1 MNELISLTQSAING
15 ELQQT
20 VNARELHGF
29 LESKQDFSTWIK
41 NRIEQYDFVENQ
53 DYTLLHKKMEQV
65 SGAKHLIEYHI
76 TLDMAKELAM
86 VERNDKGKQARQY
99 FIECERKLREH
110 QVKLAPKTY
119 VEALRALADEV
130 EAHNK
135 TQELLAIA
143 APKSEYFD
151 KLVER
156 NLLSNF
162 TITAKEFGIK
172 RKDLIDYLLTNKYVY
187 RDAHGNI
194 VAYAAHVPTL
204 FEIKEFA
211 KEKHAGTQTL
221 ITPRGRETFRL
232 LLDEKKAERAIAQW
246 EDRQQWNDM

>member
-1 MNELISLTQSAING
+1 MNQLINLNQSSING
-15 ELQQT
+15 EVQQT
-20 VNARELHGF
+20 VNARELHAF

-41 NRIEQYDFVENQ
+41 NRVEKYDFVENI

-65 SGAKHLIEYHI
+65 SGAKYLIEYYI
-76 TLDMAKELAM
+76 TLNMAKELAM
-86 VERNDKGKQARQY
+86 VERNEKGKQARQY

-135 TQELLAIA
+135 TQEQLAIA

-156 NLLSNF
+156 NLLTNF

-172 RKDLIDYLLTNKYVY
+172 RKDLIDYLLINKYVY

-232 LLDEKKAERAIAQW
+232 LLGI
-246 EDRQQWNDM
+246 

>member
-1 MNELISLTQSAING
+1 MHELIPLH
-15 ELQQT
+15 LQTIDDNT
-20 VNARELHGF
+20 VETVSARELHAF
-29 LESKQDFSTWIK
+29 LEVQTRFNDWIK
-41 NRIEQYDFVENQ
+41 TRISEYDFVENQ
-53 DYTLLHKKMEQV
+53 DFVCV
-65 SGAKHLIEYHI
+65 SKNLETQRADGQRGITTRKEYYI
-76 TLDMAKELAM
+76 TLDMAKELSM
-86 VERNDKGKQARQY
+86 VERNEKGKQARQY

-221 ITPRGRETFRL
+221 ITPRGRETFRRL
-232 LLDEKKAERAIAQW
+232 LGI
-246 EDRQQWNDM
+246 

>member
-1 MNELISLTQSAING
+1 MNELIKLNEQTINN
-15 ELQQT
+15 EMVQT
-20 VNARELHGF
+20 VNARELHTF
-29 LESKQDFSTWIK
+29 LEVGKVFATWIK
-41 NRIEQYDFVENQ
+41 NRLDTLGSIEGQ
-53 DYTLLHKKMEQV
+53 DYLILKGESLLPQTGKQTNDGRGGHNRLEYFVTLDT
-65 SGAKHLIEYHI
+65 AKH
-76 TLDMAKELAM
+76 LAM

-110 QVKLAPKTY
+110 QLKLAPKTY

-135 TQELLAIA
+135 TQEQLAIA

-156 NLLSNF
+156 NLLTNF

-172 RKDLIDYLLTNKYVY
+172 RKDLIDYLLINKYVY

-232 LLDEKKAERAIAQW
+232 LLGI
-246 EDRQQWNDM
+246 

>member
-20 VNARELHGF
+20 VNARELHAF
-29 LESKQDFSTWIK
+29 LEVQTRFNDWIAT
-41 NRIEQYDFVENQ
+41 RINEYGFIENQ
-53 DYTLLHKKMEQV
+53 DFIKLHKKMEREI
-65 SGAKHLIEYHI
+65 GGTIRIEYYI
-76 TLDMAKELAM
+76 SLDMAKELAM

-99 FIECERKLREH
+99 FIECERKLRER

-135 TQELLAIA
+135 TQEQLAIA

-156 NLLSNF
+156 NLLTNF
-162 TITAKEFGIK
+162 TVTAKEFGIK
-172 RKDLIDYLLTNKYVY
+172 RKDLIDYLLANKYVY

-194 VAYAAHVPTL
+194 VAYATHVPTL
-204 FEIKEFA
+204 LRLRNLLKRNTQA
-211 KEKHAGTQTL
+211 HKH
-221 ITPRGRETFRL
+221 
-232 LLDEKKAERAIAQW
+232 
-246 EDRQQWNDM
+246 

>member
-1 MNELISLTQSAING
+1 MNELIKLNQTKIND
-15 ELQQT
+15 ETVQT
-20 VNARELHGF
+20 VNAEDLYKFLEVKSKFADWISRRIKDYGF
-29 LESKQDFSTWIK
+29 L
-41 NRIEQYDFVENQ
+41 ENQ
-53 DYTLLHKKMEQV
+53 DYVCISQKKETQRTDGQLGV
-65 SGAKHLIEYHI
+65 TVTKEYQI
-76 TLDMAKELAM
+76 SIDMAKELAM

-110 QVKLAPKTY
+110 HVKLAPKTY

-135 TQELLAIA
+135 TQEQLAIA

-156 NLLSNF
+156 NLLTNF

-172 RKDLIDYLLTNKYVY
+172 RTDLIDYLLTNKYVY
-187 RDAHGNI
+187 RDARGNI

-232 LLDEKKAERAIAQW
+232 LLGI
-246 EDRQQWNDM
+246 

>member
-1 MNELISLTQSAING
+1 MNELIKLNQTKIND
-15 ELQQT
+15 ETVQT
-20 VNARELHGF
+20 VNARELHTF
-29 LESKQDFSTWIK
+29 LEVGKDFSTWLK

-53 DYTLLHKKMEQV
+53 DFVVFHKKGENPQGGRP
-65 SGAKHLIEYHI
+65 SNDYYI

-86 VERNDKGKQARQY
+86 VERNEKGKQARQY

-135 TQELLAIA
+135 TQEQLAIA

-156 NLLSNF
+156 NLLTNF

-172 RKDLIDYLLTNKYVY
+172 RKDLIDYLLVNKYVY

-194 VAYAAHVPTL
+194 VAYAAYVPTL

-232 LLDEKKAERAIAQW
+232 LLGI
-246 EDRQQWNDM
+246 

>member
-1 MNELISLTQSAING
+1 MNELISLTQSTING
-15 ELQQT
+15 EVQQT
-20 VNARELHGF
+20 VNARELHAF
-29 LESKQDFSTWIK
+29 LQSKQDFSTWIK

-53 DYTLLHKKMEQV
+53 DFCSFHKIVEREI
-65 SGAKHLIEYHI
+65 GATVRNEYHI
-76 TLDMAKELAM
+76 TIDMAKELAM

-135 TQELLAIA
+135 TQEQLAIA

-156 NLLSNF
+156 NLLTNF

-187 RDAHGNI
+187 RDTHGNI

-232 LLDEKKAERAIAQW
+232 LLGI
-246 EDRQQWNDM
+246 

>member
-1 MNELISLTQSAING
+1 MEL
-15 ELQQT
+15 
-20 VNARELHGF
+20 
-29 LESKQDFSTWIK
+29 SKTGQMGID
-41 NRIEQYDFVENQ
+41 
-53 DYTLLHKKMEQV
+53 
-65 SGAKHLIEYHI
+65 YHI
-76 TLDMAKELAM
+76 TLNMAKELAM

-221 ITPRGRETFRL
+221 ITPRGRETFRRL
-232 LLDEKKAERAIAQW
+232 LPTQRIQP
-246 EDRQQWNDM
+246 

>member
-1 MNELISLTQSAING
+1 MNELISLNQSAING

-20 VNARELHGF
+20 VNARELHTF
-29 LESKQDFSTWIK
+29 LEVGKDFSTWLK

-53 DYTLLHKKMEQV
+53 DFVVFHKKGENPQGGRP
-65 SGAKHLIEYHI
+65 SNDYYI

-86 VERNDKGKQARQY
+86 VERNEKGKQARQY

-156 NLLSNF
+156 NLLTNF

-172 RKDLIDYLLTNKYVY
+172 RKDLIDYLLVNKYVY

-194 VAYAAHVPTL
+194 VAYAAYVPTL

-232 LLDEKKAERAIAQW
+232 LLGI
-246 EDRQQWNDM
+246 

>member
-1 MNELISLTQSAING
+1 MAVFKILPSKQNTKENIMNELIALNQSSING
-15 ELQQT
+15 EVQQT
-20 VNARELHGF
+20 VNARELHAF
-29 LESKQDFSTWIK
+29 LQSKQDFSTWIK
-41 NRIEQYDFVENQ
+41 NRVEKYGFVENQ
-53 DYTLLHKKMEQV
+53 DFIKLHKKVELSKTGQI
-65 SGAKHLIEYHI
+65 GIDYHI

-86 VERNDKGKQARQY
+86 VEQNEKGKQARQY

-232 LLDEKKAERAIAQW
+232 LLGI
-246 EDRQQWNDM
+246 

>member
-1 MNELISLTQSAING
+1 MNELIP
-15 ELQQT
+15 LQPQT
-20 VNARELHGF
+20 IDGNAVETVSARELHEF
-29 LESKQDFSTWIK
+29 LQSKQDFSTWIK
-41 NRIEQYDFVENQ
+41 AKLDRLRLQENKDFCTAPQIYGTANGGSAER
-53 DYTLLHKKMEQV
+53 L
-65 SGAKHLIEYHI
+65 EYFI
-76 TLDMAKELAM
+76 TLDTAKHIAM
-86 VERNDKGKQARQY
+86 MENTDRGFEVRDY

-110 QVKLAPKTY
+110 QLKLAPKTY

-135 TQELLAIA
+135 TQEQLAIA

-151 KLVER
+151 KLVDR
-156 NLLSNF
+156 NLLTNF
-162 TITAKEFGIK
+162 TVTAKEFGIK

-187 RDAHGNI
+187 RDVRGNI

-221 ITPRGRETFRL
+221 VTPKGRETIRL
-232 LLDEKKAERAIAQW
+232 LLGI
-246 EDRQQWNDM
+246 

>member
-1 MNELISLTQSAING
+1 MSS
-15 ELQQT
+15 
-20 VNARELHGF
+20 REIADYDF
-29 LESKQDFSTWIK
+29 LENK
-41 NRIEQYDFVENQ
+41 DFVCVSENSETQ
-53 DYTLLHKKMEQV
+53 RADGQRGVTARK
-65 SGAKHLIEYHI
+65 EYYI
-76 TLDMAKELAM
+76 TLNMAKELAM

-110 QVKLAPKTY
+110 HVKLAPKTY

-135 TQELLAIA
+135 TQEQLAIA

-156 NLLSNF
+156 NLLTNF

-172 RKDLIDYLLTNKYVY
+172 RKDLIDYLLINKYVY

-221 ITPRGRETFRL
+221 ITPCGRETFRL
-232 LLDEKKAERAIAQW
+232 LLGI
-246 EDRQQWNDM
+246 

>member
-1 MNELISLTQSAING
+1 MLAYGDYVRPKSNDKRHDHVCRDIENLNLEYGKLSLPKVG
-15 ELQQT
+15 EC
-20 VNARELHGF
+20 
-29 LESKQDFSTWIK
+29 
-41 NRIEQYDFVENQ
+41 
-53 DYTLLHKKMEQV
+53 DYTADNGQTYREFRLTKEQTID
-65 SGAKHLIEYHI
+65 LITGYRADLRI
-76 TLDMAKELAM
+76 RINRRWQEL
-86 VERNDKGKQARQY
+86 EQATTQKPVPLT
-99 FIECERKLREH
+99 F
-110 QVKLAPKTY
+110 A
-119 VEALRALADEV
+119 EALRAYADEV
-130 EAHNK
+130 EAHEQTK
-135 TQELLAIA
+135 QTLAIA

-156 NLLSNF
+156 NLLTNF

-232 LLDEKKAERAIAQW
+232 LLGI
-246 EDRQQWNDM
+246 

>member
-1 MNELISLTQSAING
+1 MNELIKLNQAKINN
-15 ELQQT
+15 ETVQT
-20 VNARELHGF
+20 VNARELHTFMEVGKVF
-29 LESKQDFSTWIK
+29 ATWIK
-41 NRIEQYDFVENQ
+41 NRLETLGSVENE
-53 DYTLLHKKMEQV
+53 DYLVVQEVFPKMGKKGGRPKTEYYLTLDV
-65 SGAKHLIEYHI
+65 AKHL
-76 TLDMAKELAM
+76 AM
-86 VERNDKGKQARQY
+86 MEKNEKGLQIRQY

-187 RDAHGNI
+187 RDARGNI

-232 LLDEKKAERAIAQW
+232 LLGI
-246 EDRQQWNDM
+246 

>member
-1 MNELISLTQSAING
+1 MNELISLNQSAING

-20 VNARELHGF
+20 VNARELHAF

-41 NRIEQYDFVENQ
+41 NRVGQYDFVENQ
-53 DYTLLHKKMEQV
+53 DFIKLRKKMELSKTGQM
-65 SGAKHLIEYHI
+65 GIEYYI

-135 TQELLAIA
+135 TQEQLAIA

-156 NLLSNF
+156 NLLTNF
-162 TITAKEFGIK
+162 TVTAKEFGIK
-172 RKDLIDYLLTNKYVY
+172 RKDLIDYLLINKYVY

-211 KEKHAGTQTL
+211 KENHAGTQTL

-232 LLDEKKAERAIAQW
+232 LLGI
-246 EDRQQWNDM
+246 

>member
-1 MNELISLTQSAING
+1 MNELIALNQSSING
-15 ELQQT
+15 EVQQT
-20 VNARELHGF
+20 VNARELHAF
-29 LESKQDFSTWIK
+29 LESRQDFSTWIK
-41 NRIEQYDFVENQ
+41 NRIEKYGFVENQ
-53 DYTLLHKKMEQV
+53 DFIKLHKKMELSKTGQM
-65 SGAKHLIEYHI
+65 GIDYHI
-76 TLDMAKELAM
+76 TLNMAKELAM

-221 ITPRGRETFRL
+221 ITPRGRETFRRL
-232 LLDEKKAERAIAQW
+232 LGI
-246 EDRQQWNDM
+246 

>member
-20 VNARELHGF
+20 VNARELHAF

-41 NRIEQYDFVENQ
+41 KRIEQYDFVENQ
-53 DYTLLHKKMEQV
+53 DYILLHKKMEQEEN
-65 SGAKHLIEYHI
+65 SHGGNNKAEYYI
-76 TLDMAKELAM
+76 SLDMAKELSM
-86 VERNDKGKQARQY
+86 VERNEKGREARKY
-99 FIECERKLREH
+99 FIECERKLRET
-110 QVKLAPKTY
+110 QAKLAPKTY

-135 TQELLAIA
+135 TQEQLAIA

-156 NLLSNF
+156 NLLTNF

-172 RKDLIDYLLTNKYVY
+172 RKDLIDYLLSNKYVY
-187 RDAHGNI
+187 RDAHDNI

-232 LLDEKKAERAIAQW
+232 LLGVCQSSH
-246 EDRQQWNDM
+246 

>member
-1 MNELISLTQSAING
+1 MNELISLNQSTING
-15 ELQQT
+15 ELQQA
-20 VNARELHGF
+20 VNARELHAF

-53 DYTLLHKKMEQV
+53 DFCSFHKIVEREI
-65 SGAKHLIEYHI
+65 GATVRNEYHI

-99 FIECERKLREH
+99 FIECERKLRER
-110 QVKLAPKTY
+110 QLKLAPTTY

-135 TQELLAIA
+135 TQEQLAIA

-151 KLVER
+151 KLVEH
-156 NLLSNF
+156 NLLTNF

-187 RDAHGNI
+187 RDSHANI

-232 LLDEKKAERAIAQW
+232 LLGI
-246 EDRQQWNDM
+246 

>member
-1 MNELISLTQSAING
+1 MNQLINLTQSAING
-15 ELQQT
+15 ELEQT
-20 VNARELHGF
+20 VNARELHAF

-41 NRIEQYDFVENQ
+41 NRVEQYDFVENQ
-53 DYTLLHKKMEQV
+53 DFIKLHKKMELSKTGQM
-65 SGAKHLIEYHI
+65 GIDYHI
-76 TLDMAKELAM
+76 TLNMAKELAM

-99 FIECERKLREH
+99 FIECERKLRER

-135 TQELLAIA
+135 TQEQLAIA

-156 NLLSNF
+156 NLLTNF

-172 RKDLIDYLLTNKYVY
+172 RKDLIDYLLINKYVY
-187 RDAHGNI
+187 RDVHHGNI

-232 LLDEKKAERAIAQW
+232 LLGI
-246 EDRQQWNDM
+246 

>member
-1 MNELISLTQSAING
+1 MNELIALNQSSING
-15 ELQQT
+15 EVQQT
-20 VNARELHGF
+20 VNARELHAF
-29 LESKQDFSTWIK
+29 LQSKQDFSTWIK
-41 NRIEQYDFVENQ
+41 NRVEQYDFVENQ
-53 DYTLLHKKMEQV
+53 DFIKLHKKMELSKTGQM
-65 SGAKHLIEYHI
+65 GIDYHI
-76 TLDMAKELAM
+76 TLNMAKELAM

-221 ITPRGRETFRL
+221 ITPRGRETFRRL
-232 LLDEKKAERAIAQW
+232 LGI
-246 EDRQQWNDM
+246 

>member
-1 MNELISLTQSAING
+1 MELIKLTKNEQGI
-15 ELQQT
+15 ET
-20 VNARELHGF
+20 VNARELHAF
-29 LESKQDFSTWIK
+29 LEVKTRFNDWIA

-53 DYTLLHKKMEQV
+53 DFVSLTENLV
-65 SGAKHLIEYHI
+65 SGGKQNVFHI
-76 TLDMAKELAM
+76 SIDMAKELSM

-135 TQELLAIA
+135 TQEQLAIA

-156 NLLSNF
+156 NLLTNF

-172 RKDLIDYLLTNKYVY
+172 RKDLIDYLLINKYVY

-232 LLDEKKAERAIAQW
+232 LLGISSV
-246 EDRQQWNDM
+246 

>member
-1 MNELISLTQSAING
+1 MNELIKLNQSAING

-20 VNARELHGF
+20 VNARELYEALGLDKSHW
-29 LESKQDFSTWIK
+29 SRWTKK
-41 NRIEQYDFVENQ
+41 NILNNQFAVENS
-53 DYTLLHKKMEQV
+53 DYVGFAIVVNGNETTDYALVIDFAKKLAMQVKTMQGEQV
-65 SGAKHLIEYHI
+65 
-76 TLDMAKELAM
+76 
-86 VERNDKGKQARQY
+86 RQY

-110 QVKLAPKTY
+110 QLKLAPKTY

-135 TQELLAIA
+135 TQEQLAIA

-156 NLLSNF
+156 NLLTNF

-172 RKDLIDYLLTNKYVY
+172 RKDFINYLLDNGYIY
-187 RDAHGNI
+187 RDQQGNLLP
-194 VAYAAHVPTL
+194 YAAHVPTL

-221 ITPRGRETFRL
+221 VTPHGRETFRL
-232 LLDEKKAERAIAQW
+232 LLGI
-246 EDRQQWNDM
+246 

>member
-1 MNELISLTQSAING
+1 MNELIKLNEQTINN
-15 ELQQT
+15 EMVQT
-20 VNARELHGF
+20 VSARELHKF
-29 LESKQDFSTWIK
+29 LEVGKDFSTWIK
-41 NRIEQYDFVENQ
+41 NRLETLGSIENE
-53 DYTLLHKKMEQV
+53 DYLVVQEVFPKMGEKGGRPKIEYYLTLDV
-65 SGAKHLIEYHI
+65 AKHI
-76 TLDMAKELAM
+76 AM
-86 VERNDKGKQARQY
+86 MERNDKGKQARQY
-99 FIECERKLREH
+99 FIACERKLREC

-135 TQELLAIA
+135 TQEQLAIA

-156 NLLSNF
+156 NLLTNF

-172 RKDLIDYLLTNKYVY
+172 RKDLIDYLLINKYVY

-211 KEKHAGTQTL
+211 KEKHTGTQTL

-232 LLDEKKAERAIAQW
+232 LLGI
-246 EDRQQWNDM
+246 

>member
-1 MNELISLTQSAING
+1 MNELIKLNEQTINN
-15 ELQQT
+15 ESVQT
-20 VNARELHGF
+20 VNARELHAF
-29 LESKQDFSTWIK
+29 LEVSSRYNDWIR
-41 NRIEQYDFVENQ
+41 NRISSYEFQENI
-53 DYTLLHKKMEQV
+53 DYVCLTKTLVTQTEEGRE
-65 SGAKHLIEYHI
+65 GASTQKEHFI

-86 VERNDKGKQARQY
+86 VERTEKGKQARQY

-135 TQELLAIA
+135 TQEQLAIA

-156 NLLSNF
+156 NLLTNF

-232 LLDEKKAERAIAQW
+232 LLGI
-246 EDRQQWNDM
+246 

>member
-1 MNELISLTQSAING
+1 MNELIALNQSSING

-20 VNARELHGF
+20 VNARELHAF
-29 LESKQDFSTWIK
+29 LQSKQDFSTWIK
-41 NRIEQYDFVENQ
+41 NRVEQYDFLENQ
-53 DYTLLHKKMEQV
+53 DFIKLHKKME
-65 SGAKHLIEYHI
+65 ANNATMIEYYI

-99 FIECERKLREH
+99 FIECERKLRES

-135 TQELLAIA
+135 TQEQLAIA

-156 NLLSNF
+156 NLLTNF

-172 RKDLIDYLLTNKYVY
+172 RKDLIDYLLINKYVY

-232 LLDEKKAERAIAQW
+232 LLGI
-246 EDRQQWNDM
+246 

>member
-1 MNELISLTQSAING
+1 MNELISLNQSTING
-15 ELQQT
+15 EVQQT
-20 VNARELHGF
+20 VNARELHAF
-29 LESKQDFSTWIK
+29 LQSKQDFSTWIK
-41 NRIEQYDFVENQ
+41 NRIEKYDFVENQ
-53 DYTLLHKKMEQV
+53 DFAVSHKKMENPQ
-65 SGAKHLIEYHI
+65 GGRPAIEYYI

-99 FIECERKLREH
+99 FIECERKLRER

-135 TQELLAIA
+135 TQEQLAIA

-156 NLLSNF
+156 NLLTNF

-172 RKDLIDYLLTNKYVY
+172 RKDLIDYLLANKYVY
-187 RDAHGNI
+187 RDARGNI

-221 ITPRGRETFRL
+221 ITPRGRETLRL
-232 LLDEKKAERAIAQW
+232 LLGI
-246 EDRQQWNDM
+246 